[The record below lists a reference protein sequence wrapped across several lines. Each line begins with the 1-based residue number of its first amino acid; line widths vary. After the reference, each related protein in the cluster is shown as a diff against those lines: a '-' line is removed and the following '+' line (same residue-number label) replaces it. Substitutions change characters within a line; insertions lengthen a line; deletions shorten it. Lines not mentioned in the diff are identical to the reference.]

1 MEKFV
6 ILDESY
12 LDEMAA
18 LYKAAFNGEPWNDN
32 WSDENQLLEYVKE
45 KAIGFHAINFGLFV
59 DDRLVAI
66 SLGQIV
72 CWRHDSRRIYRRR
85 KEDYHCSYLQKL
97 WK

>member
-1 MEKFV
+1 
-6 ILDESY
+6 
-12 LDEMAA
+12 MAA
-18 LYKAAFNGEPWNDN
+18 LYKSAFNGEPWNDD
-32 WSDENQLLEYVKE
+32 WSDEKQLLEYVKE
-45 KAIGFHAINFGLFV
+45 KAGSFHAINFGLFV